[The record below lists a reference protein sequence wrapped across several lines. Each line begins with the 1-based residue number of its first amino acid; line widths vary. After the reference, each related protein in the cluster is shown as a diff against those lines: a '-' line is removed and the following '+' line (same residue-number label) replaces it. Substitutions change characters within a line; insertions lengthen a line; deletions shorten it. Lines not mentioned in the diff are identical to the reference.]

1 MRNCMNCKFRQTM
14 INNMVGCS
22 YYKKIITNPYEQK
35 ACNQNSTLE
44 MFNKIFNKGFAY
56 GQS

>member
-1 MRNCMNCKFRQTM
+1 MM
-14 INNMVGCS
+14 NNMVGCS
-22 YYKKIITNPYEQK
+22 YYKKIIANPYEQK